1 VFFGE
6 GRTPDVTHRLEV
18 ADRWP
23 VLHNWTHGGSVQAP
37 ELIRECRDVIAY
49 LGGKDAVEI
58 VAALIATGWDEDAFD
73 LAEKIIASLGSGER
87 A

>member
-1 VFFGE
+1 
-6 GRTPDVTHRLEV
+6 
-18 ADRWP
+18 
-23 VLHNWTHGGSVQAP
+23 
-37 ELIRECRDVIAY
+37 LIRECRDVIAY